1 MSAGAGAPTRSAQ
14 ERAALAAELRTTFL
28 FEALTPEQLGFL
40 AESGAMVTFRAGDPV
55 FVEGEP
61 ATCFF
66 VLLEGEVRLTR
77 TVRGGGVVELN
88 RTSHRGSYAGA
99 TQAYLQNAPKT
110 YGAGMDAVTDA
121 RLFSIPAQ
129 DFALAIRTWFPMA
142 MHLLE
147 GLFFGMRA
155 SETMVSQR
163 ERINALGTLTAGLTH
178 ELNNPA
184 ASAVRAVAD
193 LRTRVAA
200 MREKL
205 SWLARREI
213 EPEHLYKL
221 TDLQTKAIERA
232 ANPPR
237 LTAIEAS
244 DREDEMGDWLEGRGV
259 NGAWDLAPIFVAAGL
274 DTDWAQEV
282 ADSVQPELVESS
294 LRWLGYTVETEQLMA
309 EIEDSVTRISTLV
322 GAARQY
328 SQLDRTPYQ
337 PVDVH
342 AGLDATLVMLGGK
355 LRAGEMGI
363 TVVKDYA
370 EDLPRVPGYAAE
382 LNQVWT
388 NMIDNAVQA
397 MGGEGTLTL
406 RTRLDGESVLVE
418 IGDDG
423 PGIPAEARSRVFEPF
438 FTTKAVGQGTGLGL
452 DISYRIVVNRHRG
465 DIMVDSRPGDT
476 RFQVR
481 LPVQEPSLGVRA
493 AVDPSAGRSDEPA
506 G

>member
-1 MSAGAGAPTRSAQ
+1 MSAEAATAASTP
-14 ERAALAAELRTTFL
+14 ERAAFADELRTTFL
-28 FEALTPEQLGFL
+28 FEGLSPEQLNFL
-40 AESGAMVTFRAGDPV
+40 VEAGAMVTFGAGEAV

-66 VLLEGEVRLTR
+66 VLLEGEIRLTR
-77 TVRGGGVVELN
+77 TVRGGGVVEIT

-99 TQAYLQNAPKT
+99 TQAYIRNSPKA
-110 YGAGMDAVTDA
+110 YSAGMDAVTDA
-121 RLFSIPAQ
+121 RLFSIPAKE
-129 DFALAIRTWFPMA
+129 FSEAIRTWFPMA
-142 MHLLE
+142 MHMLE

-155 SETMVSQR
+155 SESLVSQR

-184 ASAVRAVAD
+184 ASAVRAVAE

-237 LTAIEAS
+237 LTAMEAS
-244 DREDEMGDWLEGRGV
+244 DREDEMGDWLDRRGV

-282 ADSVQPELVESS
+282 AETVEPPLVESS

-337 PVDVH
+337 PVDIH
-342 AGLDATLVMLGGK
+342 AGLDATLVMLAGK
-355 LRAGEMGI
+355 LKTGI
-363 TVVKDYA
+363 RVVKDYA
-370 EDLPRVPGYAAE
+370 EDLPLVPGYAAE

-388 NMIDNAVQA
+388 NIIDNAVQA

-406 RTRLDGESVLVE
+406 RTARQGDVVVVE
-418 IGDDG
+418 IGDTG
-423 PGIPAEARSRVFEPF
+423 SGIPAEARMRVFEPF

-465 DIMVDSRPGDT
+465 DIVVESRPGDT
-476 RFQVR
+476 RFQVT
-481 LPVQEPSLGVRA
+481 LPVEEPSLGVRA
-493 AVDPSAGRSDEPA
+493 ALDSTD
-506 G
+506 

>member
-1 MSAGAGAPTRSAQ
+1 VSAEAAAPPQPLTG
-14 ERAALAAELRTTFL
+14 ERAAFADELRTTFL
-28 FEALTPEQLGFL
+28 FEALAPEQLNFL
-40 AESGAMVTFRAGDPV
+40 ANSGAMVTVQAGEPV

-66 VLLEGEVRLTR
+66 VLLEGEIRLTR
-77 TVRGGGVVELN
+77 TVRGGGVVEVT

-99 TQAYLQNAPKT
+99 TQAYIRNAPKT
-110 YGAGMDAVTDA
+110 YPAGMVAVTDA
-121 RLFSIPAQ
+121 RLFSLPAKE
-129 DFALAIRTWFPMA
+129 FSEAIRSWFPMA
-142 MHLLE
+142 MHMLE

-155 SETMVSQR
+155 SESLVSQR

-184 ASAVRAVAD
+184 ASAVRAVSE

-213 EPEHLYKL
+213 EPEHLYRL

-237 LTAIEAS
+237 LSAMEAS
-244 DREDEMGDWLEGRGV
+244 DREDEMGDWLDERGV

-274 DTDWAQEV
+274 DIGWAQEV
-282 ADSVQPELVESS
+282 AESVDPPLVESS

-337 PVDVH
+337 PVDIH
-342 AGLDATLVMLGGK
+342 AGLDATLVMLANK
-355 LRAGEMGI
+355 LRTGDPGI

-370 EDLPRVPGYAAE
+370 EDLPLVPGYAAE

-397 MGGEGTLTL
+397 MNGDGILTL
-406 RTRLDGESVLVE
+406 RTRREGETVLVE
-418 IGDDG
+418 IGDNG
-423 PGIPAEARSRVFEPF
+423 PGIPAEARTRVFEPF

-465 DIMVDSRPGDT
+465 DIVVESRPGDT

-481 LPVQEPSLGVRA
+481 LPVEEPSLGVRA
-493 AVDPSAGRSDEPA
+493 AVDPSD
-506 G
+506 

>member
-1 MSAGAGAPTRSAQ
+1 VSTEVAGKSGQ
-14 ERAALAAELRTTFL
+14 ERAAIADELRTTFL
-28 FEALTPEQLGFL
+28 FEALPPDQLDFL
-40 AESGAMVTFRAGDPV
+40 VDTGAVVTVKAGEPV

-66 VLLEGEVRLTR
+66 VLLDGEIRLTR
-77 TVRGGGVVELN
+77 AVRGGGVVEVT

-99 TQAYLQNAPKT
+99 TQAYIRNAPKT
-110 YGAGMDAVTDA
+110 YGAGMAAVTDA
-121 RLFSIPAQ
+121 RLFSLPAKK
-129 DFALAIRTWFPMA
+129 FSEAIRTWFPMA
-142 MHLLE
+142 MHMLE

-155 SETMVSQR
+155 SESLVSQR

-184 ASAVRAVAD
+184 ASAVRAVAE

-213 EPEHLYKL
+213 EPEHLYRL

-232 ANPPR
+232 AHPPR
-237 LTAIEAS
+237 LTAMEAS
-244 DREDEMGDWLEGRGV
+244 DREDEMGDWLDGRGV
-259 NGAWDLAPIFVAAGL
+259 HGAWDLAPIFVAAGL

-282 ADSVQPELVESS
+282 AESVEPPLVESS

-337 PVDVH
+337 AVDIH
-342 AGLDATLVMLGGK
+342 AGLDATLVMLAGK
-355 LRAGEMGI
+355 LKGGI
-363 TVVKDYA
+363 RVVKDYA
-370 EDLPRVPGYAAE
+370 EDLPTVPGYAAE

-388 NMIDNAVQA
+388 NMIDNAIQA
-397 MGGEGTLTL
+397 MEGEGTLTL
-406 RTRLDGESVLVE
+406 RTRREGETVLVE

-452 DISYRIVVNRHRG
+452 DISYRIVANRHRG
-465 DIMVDSRPGDT
+465 DIVVQSQPGDT

-481 LPVQEPSLGVRA
+481 LPIEEPSLGVQA
-493 AVDPSAGRSDEPA
+493 ALDAAD
-506 G
+506 

>member
-1 MSAGAGAPTRSAQ
+1 MSAVA
-14 ERAALAAELRTTFL
+14 EELRSTFL
-28 FEALTPEQLGFL
+28 FEALSPEQLDFL
-40 AESGAMVTFRAGDPV
+40 ANSGAMVTVKAGEPV

-66 VLLEGEVRLTR
+66 VLLDGEVRLTK
-77 TVRGGGVVELN
+77 TVRGGGVVEIN
-88 RTSHRGSYAGA
+88 RTSHRGAYAGA
-99 TQAYLQNAPKT
+99 TQAYIRNAPKT
-110 YGAGMDAVTDA
+110 YNAGMEAVTDV
-121 RLFSIPAQ
+121 RLFSIPAKE
-129 DFALAIRTWFPMA
+129 FSEAIRTWFPMA
-142 MHLLE
+142 MHMLE

-155 SETMVSQR
+155 SEALVSQR

-184 ASAVRAVAD
+184 ASAMRAVAE

-213 EPEHLYKL
+213 EPEDLYRL
-221 TDLQTKAIERA
+221 TDLQTKAVERA
-232 ANPPR
+232 AHPPR
-237 LTAIEAS
+237 LSAIEAS
-244 DREDEMGDWLEGRGV
+244 DREDEMGEWLQERGV
-259 NGAWDLAPIFVAAGL
+259 QGAFDLAPIFVAGGL
-274 DTDWAQEV
+274 DIDWAQDV
-282 ADSVQPELVESS
+282 VDSVEPHMVESS

-322 GAARQY
+322 GSARQY

-337 PVDVH
+337 PVDIH
-342 AGLDATLVMLGGK
+342 AGLDATLVMLTGK
-355 LRAGEMGI
+355 LKTGI
-363 TVVKDYA
+363 RVVKDYA
-370 EDLPRVPGYAAE
+370 EDLPQIPGYAAE

-397 MGGEGTLTL
+397 MDGEGTLTL
-406 RTRLDGESVLVE
+406 RTAREGDTVLVE

-423 PGIPAEARSRVFEPF
+423 PGIPPESRSRVFEPF

-452 DISYRIVVNRHRG
+452 DISYRIIVNRHRG
-465 DIMVDSRPGDT
+465 DIVVESRPGDT

-481 LPVQEPSLGVRA
+481 LPVDEPSLAVRA
-493 AVDPSAGRSDEPA
+493 AFDLDDTSADQPTG
-506 G
+506 